1 MIITIIVII
10 VMIIIII
17 SIKMTII
24 TIIVISIKTTTRNV
38 QYFIHVLTLLI
49 LLIYSRPGM
58 FSCPNIRHFY
68 CNVYCKPIS
77 FDAI

>member
-24 TIIVISIKTTTRNV
+24 TIIVISIKTTTRERTILHTCTYTLDSLNLLPPGHV
-38 QYFIHVLTLLI
+38 FMSQYSSFLL
-49 LLIYSRPGM
+49 
-58 FSCPNIRHFY
+58 
-68 CNVYCKPIS
+68 
-77 FDAI
+77 